1 MPQTRRSYL
10 ASIVGGSVILS
21 GCSSNQT
28 DSSSGGSGD
37 DEDYS
42 NQNTERPDADGDGVP
57 DSEDDYPND
66 ASLSV
71 REEVLSERQ
80 NVLEDEWLTWELPVE
95 TETYFEYDMIVRSG
109 PSVDLYTV
117 TESEYSY
124 FESGDNFEY
133 ITGLSSPETTGDR
146 GDTWLES
153 GNYVLVVD
161 NSEYGNA
168 TPPTNLDEDPAEVEL
183 TVTASL

>member
-1 MPQTRRSYL
+1 L
-10 ASIVGGSVILS
+10 ASVVGSSIIFS

-28 DSSSGGSGD
+28 DSSSSSGD
-37 DEDYS
+37 NGGS
-42 NQNTERPDADGDGVP
+42 NQNNERPDADGDGVP

-66 ASLSV
+66 SNLSV
-71 REEVLSERQ
+71 REEVLNERQ

-117 TESEYSY
+117 TEREYSY
-124 FESGDNFEY
+124 FESGENFEY
-133 ITGLSSPETTGDR
+133 VTGLSSPETTGDR
-146 GDTWLES
+146 GDTWLEP
-153 GNYVLVVD
+153 GDYVLILD